1 VLDSIS
7 GLEVHLRMEYKWG
20 QKTPKCL
27 IHGYVQSLLVENKN
41 SNPRDLGLI
50 WIIGYID
57 KLTNTYM
64 TDITIIVAL
73 LAGFGSFVA
82 PCILPMIPA
91 FLAYI
96 SGTTV
101 TELASKNG
109 TVFSINRLNIIL
121 NTVFFVLGFSAV
133 FSTLG
138 VLINSVFS
146 NITGELTESLNFVG
160 GIIIVAFGLFLL
172 LSTKIR
178 SLNVERKFLPK
189 NSKSSY
195 PMSFVF
201 GLAFAVGWTPCVG
214 PILGTILTLAAT
226 TPSVS
231 FSLLLA
237 YSLGL
242 GIPFVLMGIFFSRAT
257 RIIRSMSKHL
267 KYYNVIL
274 GGFII
279 VLGILIFTNQLA
291 YIANFPLL
299 NELVLLG

>member
-1 VLDSIS
+1 
-7 GLEVHLRMEYKWG
+7 M
-20 QKTPKCL
+20 
-27 IHGYVQSLLVENKN
+27 VE
-41 SNPRDLGLI
+41 LT
-50 WIIGYID
+50 IGI
-57 KLTNTYM
+57 
-64 TDITIIVAL
+64 AL
-73 LAGFGSFVA
+73 LAGLGSFVA

-101 TELASKNG
+101 TEMGSKNG
-109 TVFSINRLNIIL
+109 TILSINRANIIL
-121 NTVFFVLGFSAV
+121 NTIFFVAGFSIV
-133 FSTLG
+133 FSILG
-138 VLINSVFS
+138 VLINSVLS
-146 NITGELTESLNFVG
+146 NVAGELVESLNIIG
-160 GIIIVAFGLFLL
+160 GIIIMSFGVFLL
-172 LSTKIR
+172 LSIKIH
-178 SLNVERKFLPK
+178 SLNVEKKFFPK

-201 GLAFAVGWTPCVG
+201 GLAFAAGWTPCVG

-257 RIIRSMSKHL
+257 KIIRSMIKHL
-267 KYYNVIL
+267 KYYNIIL
-274 GGFII
+274 GSFII
-279 VLGILIFTNQLA
+279 ILGILVFTNQLA

>member
-1 VLDSIS
+1 MAD
-7 GLEVHLRMEYKWG
+7 
-20 QKTPKCL
+20 P
-27 IHGYVQSLLVENKN
+27 
-41 SNPRDLGLI
+41 
-50 WIIGYID
+50 
-57 KLTNTYM
+57 
-64 TDITIIVAL
+64 TIFVAL
-73 LAGFGSFVA
+73 LAGLGSFIA

-101 TELASKNG
+101 TELGSKSG
-109 TVFSINRLNIIL
+109 SVHSINRINIVL
-121 NTVFFVLGFSAV
+121 NTVFFVIGFSVV
-133 FSTLG
+133 FSILG
-138 VLINSVFS
+138 VLISSIFS
-146 NITGELTESLNFVG
+146 STVNEFTESLNFVG
-160 GIIIVAFGLFLL
+160 GTIIIAFGIFML

-178 SLNVERKFLPK
+178 SLNIEKKFFPK
-189 NSKSSY
+189 SSKTSY

-226 TPSVS
+226 TPSLS

-242 GIPFVLMGIFFSRAT
+242 GIPFILMGVFFSRAT
-257 RIIRSMSKHL
+257 RLIRSMTKHL

-279 VLGILIFTNQLA
+279 LLGILVFTNQLA

-299 NELVLLG
+299 NDLVLLG

>member
-1 VLDSIS
+1 MAD
-7 GLEVHLRMEYKWG
+7 
-20 QKTPKCL
+20 P
-27 IHGYVQSLLVENKN
+27 
-41 SNPRDLGLI
+41 
-50 WIIGYID
+50 
-57 KLTNTYM
+57 
-64 TDITIIVAL
+64 TIVVAL
-73 LAGFGSFVA
+73 LAGLGSFVA

-101 TELASKNG
+101 TEIGSKNG
-109 TVFSINRLNIIL
+109 TVLAVNRLNIIL
-121 NTVFFVLGFSAV
+121 NTIFFVLGFSVV

-138 VLINSVFS
+138 VIINSVLS
-146 NITGELTESLNFVG
+146 NTTGEITGTLNFVG
-160 GIIIVAFGLFLL
+160 GIIIISFGIFLF

-178 SLNVERKFLPK
+178 SLNVEKKFFPK

-226 TPSVS
+226 TPSLS
-231 FSLLLA
+231 FTLLLV

-242 GIPFVLMGIFFSRAT
+242 GIPFILMGVFFSRAT
-257 RIIRSMSKHL
+257 RIIRSMTKHL

-274 GGFII
+274 GVFII
-279 VLGILIFTNQLA
+279 ILGILVFTNQLA